1 MTLKRLHQLL
11 RVASHLLDQAADDVH
26 KTRLQ
31 PLSDN
36 IERIGRALIEVME
49 VQRQIH
55 LVQPELRLR
64 SLAAPPRER
73 DAILLFARCMAEA
86 IELEERG
93 ETLAAIATYEWFMGN
108 SRSLARRAIAKAQIR
123 RLSSASEPTR

>member
-11 RVASHLLDQAADDVH
+11 RTASHLLDQAADDVH
-26 KTRLQ
+26 RTQLQ
-31 PLSDN
+31 PLSEN

-55 LVQPELRLR
+55 RVQPELRLR
-64 SLAAPPRER
+64 TLAAPPRER

-86 IELEERG
+86 IEFEERG
-93 ETLAAIATYEWFMGN
+93 ETAAAIAAYEWFLGN
-108 SRSLARRAIAKAQIR
+108 SRSVSRRAIAKAQIR
-123 RLSSASEPTR
+123 RLSSLAVPSR

>member
-11 RVASHLLDQAADDVH
+11 RVASHLLDQAADDAH

-64 SLAAPPRER
+64 SLAAPARER